1 MVSAWASEQ
10 NLVPSQVK
18 TSEKSNEITAI
29 PELLKARCLENTVVT
44 IEAMG
49 WQEKIAKI
57 IIDKKADYVLA
68 VKENQKQLY
77 QNIQDEFS
85 IKISNLQ
92 P

>member
-1 MVSAWASEQ
+1 
-10 NLVPSQVK
+10 
-18 TSEKSNEITAI
+18 
-29 PELLKARCLENTVVT
+29 
-44 IEAMG
+44 MG